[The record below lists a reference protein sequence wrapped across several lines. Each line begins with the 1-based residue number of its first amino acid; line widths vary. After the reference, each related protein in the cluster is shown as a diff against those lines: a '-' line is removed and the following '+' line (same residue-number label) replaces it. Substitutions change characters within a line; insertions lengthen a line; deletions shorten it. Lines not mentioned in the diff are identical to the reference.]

1 VPFKERTPVR
11 RKCFRVSLAV
21 RVSRGFSDGLL
32 GSFLCAVGII
42 GVAIAGIVFAHVN
55 LPADPRIIPL
65 TFLFGVLADGAT
77 SVYLN
82 AAERFSERPRA
93 IAALS
98 IVYLCLSFFAL
109 VTLLTIPW
117 FPGRAP
123 VLPVSPQSGSW
134 MYVAWHGYAGIAI
147 IIYAWR
153 SRANRPAENWSRA
166 TFVRVA
172 AVNIGSVIACI
183 VVALGYPEHL
193 PALVH
198 GIVLDGYR
206 TTGIGPLTALIDLI
220 AALTVWSLPSRRR
233 IDIALGFCAIAL
245 SLDAALNV
253 IGGSRFMASWYAARV
268 LYVLASTIVLVAGAE
283 TLAIARR
290 KLANELARSQAAAA
304 RQGDRLSG
312 LWKITSSVG
321 SGETRL
327 HALLD
332 AATQALSSD
341 RPIFGVLA
349 HLERENIVID
359 ATAMHGLTTEQAAIS
374 NAALYPRA
382 TIPLSDS
389 LLCEI
394 YAEGKTMSWSAI
406 GPEHGE
412 SRLCSNAGF
421 RSLIGT
427 VLAPDATSR
436 FLAFGSPDAHPD
448 EPYNSEDHAYVDVVG
463 AFSAN
468 LIRESIA
475 FDRIRYQIEHDPL
488 TGLHNRSQFRV
499 AAREALETGART
511 AIAMIE
517 LDHFV
522 EITDNAG
529 HMTSDDVLVEVASR
543 LDRVAPDD
551 FVARHANSVFAILL
565 RDMRSTAD
573 LTGRVAAYRAC
584 FREPFPIGDRSGGRR
599 IAVVASIGV
608 ADTDV
613 STPVL
618 DDLVQRANFLVS
630 RVKRA
635 GGNDVAYFKTEM
647 NEPFVRERTVRRELV
662 EAIERD
668 QFTVLYQPTYEL
680 SSNAIYGAEALVRW
694 DHPVRGRIEPADFIP
709 FAERAGLIEDI
720 SKIVLSHVIT
730 DLAHREMRLPPTF
743 RCYVNLSPMQLNDAN
758 FLTDLRE
765 AISRVPDLVSHLGLE
780 ITESAAM
787 QHVERS
793 VHVLK
798 ALRRLGFSVALD
810 DFGTEYSSLAHLKRL
825 PIDIIKIDRSFVRG
839 LPEDEQDAA
848 LCATLLSISQQ
859 FGAVTLAEGVETAE
873 QAAWLR
879 SRECRVAQGFLF
891 ARPMPIE
898 NLRARLTQP
907 SAIGA

>member
-1 VPFKERTPVR
+1 
-11 RKCFRVSLAV
+11 
-21 RVSRGFSDGLL
+21 VSRGFSDGFL
-32 GSFLCAVGII
+32 GSFVCAVGII
-42 GVAIAGIVFAHVN
+42 AVALAGIVFAHVN

-77 SVYLN
+77 AVYLN

-98 IVYLCLSFFAL
+98 IVYLCLSVFAL

-123 VLPVSPQSGSW
+123 VLPVSPQSGTW

-153 SRANRPAENWSRA
+153 SRAHRPSENWSRA
-166 TFVRVA
+166 TFARVA

-183 VVALGYPEHL
+183 VIALGYPEHL
-193 PALVH
+193 PVLVH
-198 GIVLDGYR
+198 GVVLDGYR
-206 TTGIGPLTALIDLI
+206 STGIGPLAAVIDLI

-245 SLDAALNV
+245 SLDATLNV
-253 IGGSRFMASWYAARV
+253 IGGSRFLASWYAARL

-283 TLAIARR
+283 TLALARR
-290 KLANELARSQAAAA
+290 KLANELTRSRAVAA
-304 RQGDRLSG
+304 RQGDRLNG
-312 LWKITSSVG
+312 LWKITNSVE
-321 SGETRL
+321 SGEARL
-327 HALLD
+327 HGLLD

-341 RPIFGVLA
+341 RPIFGMLA
-349 HLERENIVID
+349 HLERENIVVD
-359 ATAMHGLTTEQAAIS
+359 ATAMHGLTDDQVAVATAS
-374 NAALYPRA
+374 LYPRA
-382 TIPLSDS
+382 VIPLSDS

-427 VLAPDATSR
+427 VLTPDATAR
-436 FLAFGSPDAHPD
+436 FLAFGSPEAHAS
-448 EPYNSEDHAYVDVVG
+448 EPYNPEDHAYIDVVA
-463 AFSAN
+463 AFSSN

-499 AAREALETGART
+499 AAREALETGVRT
-511 AIAMIE
+511 AIVMVD

-522 EITDNAG
+522 EISDNGG
-529 HMTSDDVLVEVASR
+529 HMMSDEVLVEVASR
-543 LDRVAPDD
+543 LDHVADD
-551 FVARHANSVFAILL
+551 FVARHANSTFAILL
-565 RDMRSTAD
+565 RNVRSASD
-573 LTGRVAAYRAC
+573 LTVRVDAYRSC

-599 IAVVASIGV
+599 IAVVASMGV

-613 STPVL
+613 ANAVL

-635 GGNDVAYFKTEM
+635 GGNDVAYFKPELD
-647 NEPFVRERTVRRELV
+647 ELFVRERTVRRELV

-668 QFTVLYQPTYEL
+668 QFTVLYQPTYDL
-680 SSNAIYGAEALVRW
+680 ANNSIYGAEALVRW

-730 DLAHREMRLPPTF
+730 DLAHRDVRLPPTF

-758 FLTDLRE
+758 FLSDLRE
-765 AISRVPDLVSHLGLE
+765 SISRFPELVAHLGLE

-798 ALRRLGFSVALD
+798 ALRRLGFLVALD

-859 FGAVTLAEGVETAE
+859 FGAVTLAEGVETTE

-879 SRECRVAQGFLF
+879 SRDCRVAQGFLF

-898 NLRARLTQP
+898 SLRARLMKP
-907 SAIGA
+907 NSIGA